1 MRGLSAME
9 NKNDWN
15 RAMLLADSDPPQCK
29 WAADNGNTNFV
40 CGLSQSIN
48 NLHLGDSICPLPVPV
63 PTDNYVA
70 DLRTNK
76 FDSDPS
82 QNPRIEIKA
91 KLEDTGSQ
99 QSSKSSWI
107 NYANAPL
114 DVQKQINF
122 NIPGVYDLS
131 ILATDYERTAQC
143 DGCVAIRDMF
153 RPRFGTATTCPS
165 ISDQTLTQASFNSF
179 VTAEH
184 TFDSYVGNANIINNN
199 QPTPSAGL
207 CGSDKMTTKQNFY
220 ESSETSASCCFDSS
234 ILSTNV
240 GRLKTN
246 PLTNSLQCNRDSLET
261 TLNGKYTPY
270 PTTPTSSC
278 EGGDGIPN
286 SCSIHACLMAKGNDI
301 VAAPPADLASIK
313 TSVQAASQRVLDAL
327 PSAPA
332 DSDVLKN
339 VFYSIPCT
347 SYSKADTTCKYSAKL
362 SQLLDVTTL
371 QKVTAFPAVDDIN
384 NFIFWRYN
392 TNAAS
397 WNTWVPTADS
407 VIDFTDKSTTVTI
420 EVWTACGIVATYS
433 FNVKLVL
440 HSTLACSGSGSLWK
454 PASPVNTEGAVCTLG
469 DSDFGLINAVLT
481 EDDIKRIVPH
491 SDETVTGTLSDVSC
505 TIMVKDP
512 LKDTDTQ
519 PKTFMHS
526 TSTFNNYFAVEL
538 VHDPTTARKTTAQ
551 ITCTFT
557 RTPRVNLAAD
567 TSMLAT
573 GDAAASDHTITCP
586 PHTITF
592 TDCDTPEM
600 FLGKKSD
607 SCLATCAGN
616 SNPGEFEACGGL
628 VITSSATETIVKPE
642 AESTCCAG
650 CNPALTCNNILTGM
664 SQVDTKIKRCEPPPP
679 GTPAPGV
686 MLAETADAEQFDLTS
701 TTTMALLGASAMVA
715 VVALFVAKRRA
726 DSAACAAAEDSA
738 YYALLE

>member
-1 MRGLSAME
+1 MRVASLLLAAACAVIACVDALDQENPAMRGLSAME

-261 TLNGKYTPY
+261 TLNGK
-270 PTTPTSSC
+270 S
-278 EGGDGIPN
+278 
-286 SCSIHACLMAKGNDI
+286 
-301 VAAPPADLASIK
+301 
-313 TSVQAASQRVLDAL
+313 
-327 PSAPA
+327 
-332 DSDVLKN
+332 
-339 VFYSIPCT
+339 
-347 SYSKADTTCKYSAKL
+347 
-362 SQLLDVTTL
+362 
-371 QKVTAFPAVDDIN
+371 FPAVDDIN

-420 EVWTACGIVATYS
+420 EAWTACGIVATYS